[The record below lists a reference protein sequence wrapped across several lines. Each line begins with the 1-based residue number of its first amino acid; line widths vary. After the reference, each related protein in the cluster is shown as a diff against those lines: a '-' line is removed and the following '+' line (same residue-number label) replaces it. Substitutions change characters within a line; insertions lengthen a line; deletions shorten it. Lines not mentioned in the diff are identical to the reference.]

1 ARLRVTRAEGA
12 MTSNAASMRHL
23 ETIGEPVCGRQFDRR
38 SDATAEAAAE
48 RLSPACGALLTG
60 IDLSQPLAP
69 AAKQRVL
76 AAFRDYHV
84 LVFPD
89 QVLSRQQQYE
99 FSANFGEVER
109 SGGSAGALKRHG
121 VAHVITNLDAE
132 GKPADRSSSPVSN
145 YRWHTDKAY
154 RPLPPRLTTLYAV
167 EVPAGGGDTE
177 FANTA
182 QAYDALPPAT
192 KRRIDGLRVVF
203 RWGASRERSAP
214 GSILP
219 GPISPSMPE
228 LQPAVDHPLV
238 RAHPDTGAKALYLGN
253 HSSHIAG
260 LPEAEGR
267 ALLDALVEHATQRRF
282 VYAHRWRIGDLVMWD
297 NCCLLHRAVANFDTA
312 RERRILHR
320 TVVKGTLP
328 V

>member
-1 ARLRVTRAEGA
+1 
-12 MTSNAASMRHL
+12 MTSNAASARRI
-23 ETIGEPVCGRQFDRR
+23 ETIGQTGR
-38 SDATAEAAAE
+38 SETAALR
-48 RLSPACGALLTG
+48 RLSPAGGAILAG

-69 AAKQRVL
+69 AVKQQVL
-76 AAFRDYHV
+76 AAFRDHHV
-84 LVFPD
+84 LVFPG
-89 QVLSRQQQYE
+89 QALSRQQQYD

-109 SGGSAGALKRHG
+109 SGGSAGALKRDG
-121 VAHVITNLDAE
+121 VAHVISNFDAE
-132 GKPADRSSSPVSN
+132 GKPVDRSASPVSN

-167 EVPAGGGDTE
+167 EAPAGGGDTE

-192 KRRIDGLRVVF
+192 KRRIDALRVVF
-203 RWGASRERSAP
+203 RWGASANHSALGAIST
-214 GSILP
+214 GSIWP
-219 GPISPSMPE
+219 GTTRTSGPQE
-228 LQPAVDHPLV
+228 PAVDHPLV
-238 RAHPDTGAKALYLGN
+238 RTHPDTGAKALYLGN
-253 HSSHIAG
+253 HASHIAG

-267 ALLDALVEHATQRRF
+267 DLLDALVAHATQRRF
-282 VYAHRWRIGDLVMWD
+282 VYAHRWRVGDLVMWD

-320 TVVKGTLP
+320 TVVKGTVP

>member
-1 ARLRVTRAEGA
+1 MPDSAAGARHIEATSETRRGWASERRRGA
-12 MTSNAASMRHL
+12 S
-23 ETIGEPVCGRQFDRR
+23 G
-38 SDATAEAAAE
+38 EAAVLTPR
-48 RLSPACGALLTG
+48 RLSPAGGGLLAG

-69 AAKQRVL
+69 ATKQHLL

-84 LVFPD
+84 LVFPG
-89 QVLSRQQQYE
+89 QSLSRQQQYA

-109 SGGSAGALKRHG
+109 SGAPAGALKRDG
-121 VAHVITNLDAE
+121 VAHVISNLDAA
-132 GKPADRSSSPVSN
+132 GKPADRSASPVSN

-154 RPLPPRLTTLYAV
+154 RLLPPRLTTLYAV

-177 FANTA
+177 FANMI
-182 QAYDALPPAT
+182 QAYDVLPAAT

-203 RWGASRERSAP
+203 RWGASGDRQTP
-214 GSILP
+214 GSMSP
-219 GPISPSMPE
+219 GADPSATRQQ
-228 LQPAVDHPLV
+228 QPAVDHPLV
-238 RAHPDTGAKALYLGN
+238 RTHPDTGAKALYLGN
-253 HSSHIAG
+253 HSSHIQG

-267 ALLDALVEHATQRRF
+267 DLLDALVEHATQRCF

-297 NCCLLHRAVANFDTA
+297 NCCLLHRAVANFDTG

-320 TVVKGTLP
+320 TVVRGTVP